1 MVRGCRI
8 TVLGQMPA
16 PLFGNFKQGDQA
28 FILDLCSKRNAVR
41 VAVYPAV
48 VSFVEAARCLLLLQ
62 ATPCSIRLAARLIIS
77 RVTPVIIMLTPT
89 SVPITH
95 NEFEGHC
102 LQTSTP
108 RIRVTIPSNKIQA
121 DPWALASMVSILQ
134 LLWHVFAH
142 QDPRVPRGCGA
153 LGIVSAAAHQ
163 SDSSLGNYNPP
174 LRV

>member
-1 MVRGCRI
+1 
-8 TVLGQMPA
+8 MPA

-28 FILDLCSKRNAVR
+28 FISIYVVSEMLFGWLFRSRSCFLCRSSTLLATASSNAVLNPPSGK
-41 VAVYPAV
+41 ADH
-48 VSFVEAARCLLLLQ
+48 Q
-62 ATPCSIRLAARLIIS
+62 S
-77 RVTPVIIMLTPT
+77 RHAGL
-89 SVPITH
+89 STH
-95 NEFEGHC
+95 ADSHQRSDHPRNEFEGHC